1 MRGRG
6 DDHRARARRTRRSSS
21 ASLWGSFFGD
31 WEHRD
36 NFLRAQLATSAGL
49 TSAWGSEPWLLHPL
63 ALGATVGECV
73 VLTEE
78 SSPRSHLALMGDPS
92 LRMFVVAPPTGA
104 VAARAGRGVSLRW
117 SPSPEAV
124 LGYHVYRAD
133 DPALPARRLTDRLL
147 GGHTLHGLGAPSR
160 PAPGTWCER

>member
-1 MRGRG
+1 M
-6 DDHRARARRTRRSSS
+6 S
-21 ASLWGSFFGD
+21 
-31 WEHRD
+31 
-36 NFLRAQLATSAGL
+36 
-49 TSAWGSEPWLLHPL
+49 WGSEPWLLHPL

-117 SPSPEAV
+117 TPSAEAV
-124 LGYHVYRAD
+124 LGYHVYRTD
-133 DPALPARRLTDRLL
+133 GPALAARRLTDRLL
-147 GGHTLHGLGAPSR
+147 GDTRFGDPGPVPGGARYLVRAVKLEVTASGSFYNPSQAAIVDAPASSR
-160 PAPGTWCER
+160 LEAPAMRRLKVPAPRHPR